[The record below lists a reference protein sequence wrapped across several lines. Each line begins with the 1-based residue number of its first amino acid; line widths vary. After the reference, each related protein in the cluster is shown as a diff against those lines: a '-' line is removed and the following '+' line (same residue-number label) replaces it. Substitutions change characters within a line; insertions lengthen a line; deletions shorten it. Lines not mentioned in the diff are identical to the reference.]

1 MVLWSE
7 LCTLLILKQPDPYL
21 ALMCYKATPS
31 AAMGVSPALLMAVKH
46 MLEDKLQATP
56 VDRHQIQQKDAQT
69 KSAYQFFHA
78 LPELQSGQAVRV
90 KLDGEKGWKISTKVI
105 GKCNEPWFYIVKTDN
120 SAVLWRNI
128 KRLQAVPE
136 PADHPDQQQLQPEE
150 LPVQLPCSPPSVAK
164 PSHRDPVYVQKLKDP
179 PVVCSPPQL
188 SPHRAVQVTSRG
200 WVVRVPLRYRDTW
213 TLNDTHLHSVSHF
226 LSNSV
231 LRDISEK
238 NNNITLWS
246 LVKVM
251 FHMNECYLLD
261 KIW

>member
-1 MVLWSE
+1 MVSDNATHFTLGEFQDFCQSYRFVHTTTSPHFTPGQMVLWSE

-105 GKCNEPWFYIVKTDN
+105 GKYNEPWFYIVKTDN
-120 SAVLWRNI
+120 SAVL
-128 KRLQAVPE
+128 
-136 PADHPDQQQLQPEE
+136 
-150 LPVQLPCSPPSVAK
+150 
-164 PSHRDPVYVQKLKDP
+164 
-179 PVVCSPPQL
+179 
-188 SPHRAVQVTSRG
+188 
-200 WVVRVPLRYRDTW
+200 
-213 TLNDTHLHSVSHF
+213 
-226 LSNSV
+226 
-231 LRDISEK
+231 
-238 NNNITLWS
+238 
-246 LVKVM
+246 
-251 FHMNECYLLD
+251 
-261 KIW
+261 